1 MSQPLIFE
9 YLEAPV
15 RRADT
20 GGYNARVLIKPMTK
34 SQLEA
39 LGKMLIAKMHRL
51 RASHLKAWI
60 YYDRADYTLNQSVIW
75 MNAVGPDYKLHM
87 VGSVPETTTPRGLF
101 EAYVAFQPMLE
112 TVPGK
117 YVDSCEYDPETAT
130 LVYHHRSTGALR
142 ERMHMPAVV
151 AAMTTSY
158 LPPGIAYPCWS
169 SLPGLKR
176 VVVHFYQKKA
186 IEPVATISFGRNAF
200 VQSLHLRRSMQDKEA
215 TLEDIEFAASKR
227 YRAKVMSYDE
237 YRVIADT
244 AARQIYK
251 LYENLWVE
259 LSDYLDIKL
268 HKKLPK
274 APPDFYKQYY
284 FGG

>member
-1 MSQPLIFE
+1 
-9 YLEAPV
+9 
-15 RRADT
+15 
-20 GGYNARVLIKPMTK
+20 
-34 SQLEA
+34 
-39 LGKMLIAKMHRL
+39 
-51 RASHLKAWI
+51 
-60 YYDRADYTLNQSVIW
+60 
-75 MNAVGPDYKLHM
+75 
-87 VGSVPETTTPRGLF
+87 
-101 EAYVAFQPMLE
+101 
-112 TVPGK
+112 
-117 YVDSCEYDPETAT
+117 
-130 LVYHHRSTGALR
+130 
-142 ERMHMPAVV
+142 
-151 AAMTTSY
+151 
-158 LPPGIAYPCWS
+158 
-169 SLPGLKR
+169 
-176 VVVHFYQKKA
+176 
-186 IEPVATISFGRNAF
+186 
-200 VQSLHLRRSMQDKEA
+200 MQDKEA